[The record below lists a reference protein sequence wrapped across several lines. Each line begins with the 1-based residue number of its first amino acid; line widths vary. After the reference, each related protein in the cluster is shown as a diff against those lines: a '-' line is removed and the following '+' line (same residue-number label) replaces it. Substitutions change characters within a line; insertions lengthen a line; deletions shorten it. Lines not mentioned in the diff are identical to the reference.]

1 MTQKKIC
8 SKCKIEKPFSD
19 FYKDK
24 SKKHGLSGWC
34 KQCVQVKYED
44 PVEREKKRISRKNW
58 KKNNPEKVAR
68 YKEKSIEQG
77 KKYRELNKESIKI
90 RQQEWYEKNK
100 ERILISRKENYHL
113 NKEEIK
119 KRQEAYRN
127 KPSYKKRSRN
137 NWLMRQYG
145 IDTNVYNQILESQ
158 NYACAI
164 CGSNE
169 TGGRGK
175 KHFSVDHC
183 HTTKKV
189 RGLLCKSCNIMLG
202 EAKDNTRILS
212 KAIEYLGRVDITS

>member
-24 SKKHGLSGWC
+24 SKKHGLSSWC

-44 PVEREKKRISRKNW
+44 PVEREKQRISKKNW
-58 KKNNPEKVAR
+58 AKNNPEKVAR
-68 YKEKSIEQG
+68 YKEKTKEQG
-77 KKYRELNKESIKI
+77 KKYRELNKESIKTS
-90 RQQEWYEKNK
+90 QHNWYEKNK
-100 ERILISRKENYHL
+100 ERISILRKENYQL
-113 NKEEIK
+113 NKEEIQK
-119 KRQEAYRN
+119 KQHLYRN
-127 KPSYKKRSRN
+127 KPSSKKRSRN
-137 NWLMRQYG
+137 NNLMRMYG
-145 IDTNVYNQILESQ
+145 IDINRYNQILESQ
-158 NYACAI
+158 NYTCAI
-164 CGSNE
+164 CGSTE

-202 EAKDNTRILS
+202 EAKDNPRTLS
-212 KAIEYLGRVDITS
+212 RAIEYLERS